1 MKSASENVAEL
12 IGIYGTLGGAL
23 YDPYLALVL
32 RQLHEQVVEL
42 EDDSIIVNDS
52 NGNEICVIEGDM
64 AEHVR
69 VSAVSQYINDALLA
83 LIEREKGGPSPE

>member
-12 IGIYGTLGGAL
+12 IDMYGTLGKKM

-32 RQLHEQVVEL
+32 HQLHQQVVEL

-69 VSAVSQYINDALLA
+69 VSAVSRYINDALLA